1 MAATPPVKVC
11 MPAST
16 SNVEFT
22 VWASHLACNYY
33 HTCPH
38 AKHEA
43 IIADIIRAYGRV
55 DASVISLHV
64 VTLPS
69 MPQAHFA
76 DVPPLPQMSPAVVT
90 DAGRRRQV

>member
-1 MAATPPVKVC
+1 MAATPPVRVC

-16 SNVEFT
+16 SNVAFT
-22 VWASHLACNYY
+22 VWASLFACHYY
-33 HTCPH
+33 CICLR

-55 DASVISLHV
+55 NASVISLHV

-76 DVPPLPQMSPAVVT
+76 DVPPLPQMFPAVVT
-90 DAGRRRQV
+90 DSGRRRQV